1 VYSLRGKTDGRKIGP
16 YDNVAGKSA
25 LRDRFLVIRF
35 RQEYP
40 PACMRVFLTSTA
52 LEPIALVDS
61 LTLPSYSNIGNGL
74 RDASL

>member
-35 RQEYP
+35 SQEYP
-40 PACMRVFLTSTA
+40 PAVYASVFDIDRSGADSTC
-52 LEPIALVDS
+52 
-61 LTLPSYSNIGNGL
+61 GL
-74 RDASL
+74 AHLAEL